1 MEKVKFD
8 KEETKNLLGMFKS
21 SDQENHMIA
30 FEAIK
35 NCDLTKY
42 TGELLV
48 LYKYAKLPLTDWKE
62 HCSIAF
68 KILEKKLLGTD
79 KTISS
84 PKILSIMTDSNAS
97 KDSIEL
103 FMEAFVLDMTGFLE
117 QIGYPTEKIII
128 DIKLKD

>member
-1 MEKVKFD
+1 MSKVKFD
-8 KEETKNLLGMFKS
+8 KEETKNLLSMLKS
-21 SDQENHMIA
+21 SDQENHIIA

-35 NCDLTKY
+35 NCNLTDY

-48 LYKYAKLPLTDWKE
+48 LYKYAKLSLTDWKE
-62 HCSIAF
+62 HCSSAF
-68 KILEKKLLGTD
+68 KILEKLLGSD
-79 KTISS
+79 KTMSS
-84 PKILSIMTDSNAS
+84 PKILSIMTDNKAS
-97 KDSIEL
+97 KGSIEL